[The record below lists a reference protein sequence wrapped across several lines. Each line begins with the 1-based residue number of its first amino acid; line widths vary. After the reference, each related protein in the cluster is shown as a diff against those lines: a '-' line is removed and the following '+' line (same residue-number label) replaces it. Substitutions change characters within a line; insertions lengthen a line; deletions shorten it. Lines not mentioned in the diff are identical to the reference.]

1 MSNFENVTVIAQP
14 KKTWAQRNLPTFCKV
29 AGIASAGVVAT
40 VPAHADV
47 ATLFTNAAT
56 ELGGVETGVMAIL
69 AVLATVV
76 AILIGWAYFKKTR

>member
-56 ELGGVETGVMAIL
+56 ELGGVETGVMSIL